1 MPQESYQRARAR
13 GHLTW
18 RMFYFKTP
26 LQELDFTRFRF
37 YAARVRV
44 LKTGVA
50 CEHLPLRT
58 RRFFIHSQALRK
70 LEAYF
75 EAQGWR
81 ILPHLRQLEHF
92 LAPTLAYPTLR
103 SVPFLCN
110 PGLRSFHVRTYM
122 SPDDFASEYNGHP
135 QPEEHQDF
143 EEHVTFMLARLKALC
158 PKLREFT
165 LAVIPSSVPIVN
177 ATMDACLSFKHL
189 TEFCCGETTLPIT
202 FKAFT
207 HLALLPNLQ
216 VLRFA
221 SDRTYWTF
229 DDFWL
234 LDHKPKSK
242 IFPALRDIGMIVLT
256 IDLPLKILPYI
267 SSRQL
272 KRIEVKVM
280 RDVPRNQINP
290 LFSTILALKGYTS
303 IDHIHMM
310 FDVVRSDGDKNLPPD
325 PICEK
330 TLLPLLA
337 LPQLSRLELDILCPW
352 DIDDAFLVR
361 MSLAWPELTV
371 LELGIHRPWQ
381 PENLD
386 DDTRP
391 IPRVTFHGLIALSRV
406 CPNLQTLGVEWAP
419 DVRDTHRR
427 NMGCTVPN
435 VFTRLSALQQ
445 LRVGFSRI
453 RAGEE
458 MGVAGLLSNMFPQL
472 REVESYWRTLY
483 CIELDE
489 RETRIERGEE
499 VAPDEGRLERW
510 ATYERKAEKWRTV
523 EEMLP
528 ELVLIR
534 EQERAWN
541 EEHGVYEKA
550 ADEIVRMLGK
560 FVDGEG
566 DGVRDL
572 EGTVEHKLAVFTA
585 MEGVSVLTNRPWV

>member
-1 MPQESYQRARAR
+1 M
-13 GHLTW
+13 
-18 RMFYFKTP
+18 
-26 LQELDFTRFRF
+26 
-37 YAARVRV
+37 RV
-44 LKTGVA
+44 LKRGVA
-50 CEHLPLRT
+50 CEHLPVRT
-58 RRFFIHSQALRK
+58 RRFFIHSQALRT

-110 PGLRSFHVRTYM
+110 PGLRSFHVRTYT
-122 SPDDFASEYNGHP
+122 SPDDFASEHNGYP
-135 QPEEHQDF
+135 QPAEHQDF
-143 EEHVTFMLARLKALC
+143 EEHVTFMLARLKELC
-158 PKLREFT
+158 PRLREFT
-165 LAVIPSSVPIVN
+165 LAVIPSSVPIVD
-177 ATMDACLSFKHL
+177 ATVDACLSFKHL
-189 TEFCCGETTLPIT
+189 TQFCCGETTLPIT

-256 IDLPLKILPYI
+256 IHLPLKILPYI

-272 KRIEVKVM
+272 KRVEVKVM
-280 RDVPRNQINP
+280 HDVPRNQLNP
-290 LFSTILALKGYTS
+290 LFSTISALKGHAS
-303 IDHIHMM
+303 IDHIHMV
-310 FDVVRSDGDKNLPPD
+310 FDVVRSDGDKKLPPD

-330 TLLPLLA
+330 TLLPLLL

-352 DIDDAFLVR
+352 DINDTFLLD
-361 MSLAWPELTV
+361 MSLAWRKLTI

-391 IPRVTFHGLIALSRV
+391 IPRVTFDGLIVVSRV
-406 CPNLQTLGVEWAP
+406 CQYLQTLGVEWAP
-419 DVRDTHRR
+419 DVRATPRR
-427 NMGCTVPN
+427 NIGITVPN
-435 VFTRLSALQQ
+435 VFTHFSTLQQ
-445 LRVGFSRI
+445 LRVGLSRI
-453 RAGEE
+453 KAGEE
-458 MGVAGLLSNMFPQL
+458 MSLAGLLSNIFPQL

-483 CIELDE
+483 YTELDE

-499 VAPDEGRLERW
+499 VAPDEGRVERW
-510 ATYERKAEKWRTV
+510 AAYERKAEKWRVV
-523 EEMLP
+523 EELLP
-528 ELVLIR
+528 ELGLIR
-534 EQERAWN
+534 AQERTWN

-550 ADEIVRMLGK
+550 TDEIASMLGK
-560 FVDGEG
+560 LVNREG
-566 DGVRDL
+566 DGVLNL
-572 EGTVEHKLAVFTA
+572 EGTVERKLAVATA
-585 MEGVSVLTNRPWV
+585 MEGVFVLTSRPWV